1 MTEKDF
7 DKLTLETMINLYNT
21 IDEQIK
27 LLGEDVVR
35 QHTPG
40 LISRRSEIKEYITN
54 YASLY
59 IEGMAYSNHMSVE
72 EISRTLLN
80 PITL

>member
-35 QHTPG
+35 HHTPG
-40 LISRRSEIKEYITN
+40 LISRREVIEGQIKH
-54 YASLY
+54 YAALY

>member
-7 DKLTLETMINLYNT
+7 DKLTMETMINLYNT

-27 LLGEDVVR
+27 LLEEDIVR

-40 LISRRSEIKEYITN
+40 LISRREEIKEYIRN
-54 YASLY
+54 YASLH
-59 IEGMAYSNHMSVE
+59 IEGLAYSNHMSVE
-72 EISRTLLN
+72 EIASYISD

>member
-59 IEGMAYSNHMSVE
+59 IEVLAYSNHMSVE
-72 EISRTLLN
+72 EIATYISDS
-80 PITL
+80 ITL

>member
-40 LISRRSEIKEYITN
+40 LISRREVIEGQIKH
-54 YASLY
+54 YAALY

-80 PITL
+80 PIDL

>member
-7 DKLTLETMINLYNT
+7 DKLTMETMINLYNT

-27 LLGEDVVR
+27 LLGEDIVR

-40 LISRRSEIKEYITN
+40 LISRRDEIKSYIRN
-54 YASLY
+54 YAMLHF
-59 IEGMAYSNHMSVE
+59 EGMAYCDHMSVE
-72 EISRTLLN
+72 EISQTLLDQ
-80 PITL
+80 ITL